1 MSLFLIL
8 HMARPKKVAEEIKE
22 TIENDTESHKMVV
35 VYDTLN
41 SKVVLI
47 DTKEVSPR
55 YKPI

>member
-22 TIENDTESHKMVV
+22 TIENEKESHNIV
-35 VYDTLN
+35 VYDTVTRN
-41 SKVVLI
+41 VVLI
-47 DTKEVSPR
+47 ESKEVSPR